1 MATGLRERWRIN
13 AMRTIQERALD
24 LFDARGFDAVTIE
37 EIAAAA
43 EVSPSSVYRYFGTK
57 EGLIVADEFDNW
69 SQEAVEGI
77 LDVNDPV
84 GSLLQVVLR
93 YEATPEQAP
102 PQTERSP
109 WRRVRYFFQEPSVR
123 MAVCAQLDRASQRI
137 APLMATGAM
146 TETQARVAA
155 NALVF
160 GYFGA
165 LEQWYLDGGIHPIAH
180 YVEEGLRPLRRIW
193 STPGELAAGDVDERP
208 GGFPGGTDGHPELS
222 GLRIY
227 RRPEPEGAAALVRG

>member
-1 MATGLRERWRIN
+1 MATGLRERWRIS

-24 LFDARGFDAVTIE
+24 LFDERGFDAVTIE

-57 EGLIVADEFDNW
+57 EGLIVADEFDSW
-69 SQEAVEGI
+69 SQDQVGEI

-84 GSLLQVVLR
+84 GSMIQVVLT
-93 YEATPEQAP
+93 YEAAAGQAP
-102 PQTERSP
+102 GSRDTPRGP

-123 MAVCAQLDRASQRI
+123 TAVCSALDRASQRI
-137 APLMATGAM
+137 APLMMTGGRL

-165 LEQWYLDGGIHPIAH
+165 LEQWYLDGGVHPIAQ
-180 YVEEGLRPLRRIW
+180 YVEEGLQPLRSIW
-193 STPGELAAGDVDERP
+193 STPDKPDS
-208 GGFPGGTDGHPELS
+208 S
-222 GLRIY
+222 G
-227 RRPEPEGAAALVRG
+227 PS

>member
-13 AMRTIQERALD
+13 AMRTIQEQALD

-57 EGLIVADEFDNW
+57 EGLVVADEFDSW

-84 GSLLQVVLR
+84 GSLLNVVR
-93 YEATPEQAP
+93 TYEAAPGESPQAG
-102 PQTERSP
+102 RSP

-123 MAVCAQLDRASQRI
+123 VAVCAQLDRASQRI
-137 APLMATGAM
+137 APLMAAGGAM

-165 LEQWYLDGGIHPIAH
+165 LEQWYLDGGVHPIAR

-193 STPGELAAGDVDERP
+193 S
-208 GGFPGGTDGHPELS
+208 GT
-222 GLRIY
+222 
-227 RRPEPEGAAALVRG
+227 

>member
-13 AMRTIQERALD
+13 AMRTIQEQALD

-57 EGLIVADEFDNW
+57 EGLVVADEFDSW

-84 GSLLQVVLR
+84 GSLLNVVR
-93 YEATPEQAP
+93 TYEAAPGESPQAG
-102 PQTERSP
+102 RSP

-137 APLMATGAM
+137 APLMAAGGAM

-165 LEQWYLDGGIHPIAH
+165 LEQWYLDGGIHPIAR
-180 YVEEGLRPLRRIW
+180 YVEEGLRPLRSIW
-193 STPGELAAGDVDERP
+193 S
-208 GGFPGGTDGHPELS
+208 GT
-222 GLRIY
+222 
-227 RRPEPEGAAALVRG
+227 

>member
-1 MATGLRERWRIN
+1 MN
-13 AMRTIQERALD
+13 AGGSCLRTIQERALD
-24 LFDARGFDAVTIE
+24 LFDEKGFDAVTIE

-57 EGLIVADEFDNW
+57 EGLIVADEFDSW
-69 SQEAVEGI
+69 SQEALEGI

-84 GSLLQVVLR
+84 GSLLQVVLN
-93 YEATPEQAP
+93 YEAAPEQVP
-102 PQTERSP
+102 QPQDTPRGSQTEKSP

-123 MAVCAQLDRASQRI
+123 MAVCATLDRASQRI
-137 APLMATGAM
+137 APLMATKGGM

-165 LEQWYLDGGIHPIAH
+165 LEQWYLDGGIHPIAQ
-180 YVEEGLRPLRRIW
+180 YVEEGMRPLRSIW
-193 STPGELAAGDVDERP
+193 ATPGG
-208 GGFPGGTDGHPELS
+208 
-222 GLRIY
+222 
-227 RRPEPEGAAALVRG
+227 

>member
-1 MATGLRERWRIN
+1 MATGLRERKRIN

-24 LFDARGFDAVTIE
+24 LFDERGFDAVTIE

-57 EGLIVADEFDNW
+57 EGLLVADEFDSM
-69 SQEAVEGI
+69 SQEAVAEI

-84 GSLLQVVLR
+84 GSLLQIVRR
-93 YEATPEQAP
+93 YEAAPERGPAGREEPVAP
-102 PQTERSP
+102 GALLLPGAVGAHGC
-109 WRRVRYFFQEPSVR
+109 VRGARPGQP
-123 MAVCAQLDRASQRI
+123 ADRPADGG
-137 APLMATGAM
+137 TGGM

-160 GYFGA
+160 GYFAA
-165 LEQWYLDGGIHPIAH
+165 LEQWYLDGGVHPIAT

-193 STPGELAAGDVDERP
+193 PAAG
-208 GGFPGGTDGHPELS
+208 S
-222 GLRIY
+222 NS
-227 RRPEPEGAAALVRG
+227 A

>member
-24 LFDARGFDAVTIE
+24 LFDERGFDAVTIE
-37 EIAAAA
+37 QIAAAA

-57 EGLIVADEFDNW
+57 EGLIVADEFDSW
-69 SQEAVEGI
+69 SSEAVEQI

-84 GSLLQVVLR
+84 GSLLQVVR
-93 YEATPEQAP
+93 NYEAAPAQDTTADTQEQKG
-102 PQTERSP
+102 P

-123 MAVCAQLDRASQRI
+123 TAACAALDRASQRI
-137 APLMATGAM
+137 APLMMTGGTL

-165 LEQWYLDGGIHPIAH
+165 LEQWYLDGGTRPIGQ
-180 YVEEGLRPLRRIW
+180 YVEEGLLPLRTIW
-193 STPGELAAGDVDERP
+193 SRPDE
-208 GGFPGGTDGHPELS
+208 
-222 GLRIY
+222 
-227 RRPEPEGAAALVRG
+227 

>member
-1 MATGLRERWRIN
+1 
-13 AMRTIQERALD
+13 MRTIQEQALD
-24 LFDARGFDAVTIE
+24 LFDERGFDAVTIE

-57 EGLIVADEFDNW
+57 EGLIVADEFDSW
-69 SQEAVEGI
+69 SQEAVEEI

-93 YEATPEQAP
+93 YEAAPEQAP
-102 PQTERSP
+102 PQTARSP

-123 MAVCAQLDRASQRI
+123 TAVCAQLDRASQRI
-137 APLMATGAM
+137 APLMAAGAM

-193 STPGELAAGDVDERP
+193 SKPGELAAGDVDERP
-208 GGFPGGTDGHPELS
+208 GGFPEGADGHPELP

>member
-24 LFDARGFDAVTIE
+24 LFDERGFDAVTIE

-57 EGLIVADEFDNW
+57 EGLIVADEFDSW
-69 SQEAVEGI
+69 SQEAVEEI
-77 LDVNDPV
+77 LDVDDPV
-84 GSLLQVVLR
+84 GSLLKVVLK
-93 YEATPEQAP
+93 YEAAPEQAP
-102 PQTERSP
+102 QPQDAPRGPQAERSP

-123 MAVCAQLDRASQRI
+123 MAACAALDRASQRI
-137 APLMATGAM
+137 APLMMTSGRL

-165 LEQWYLDGGIHPIAH
+165 LEQWYLDSGIHPIAQ
-180 YVEEGLRPLRRIW
+180 YVEEGMRPLRSIW
-193 STPGELAAGDVDERP
+193 SKPN
-208 GGFPGGTDGHPELS
+208 
-222 GLRIY
+222 
-227 RRPEPEGAAALVRG
+227 EPDSP